1 MTAVVPRRLA
11 PAADPGLVGELRRR
25 VDARLDHA
33 AQADRAEGR
42 ALSRAEEAART
53 EAVVWQEVEAWTAH
67 RAQAGQPT
75 LARVVEQELAAAVIA
90 ALSGLGPLEALLRRE
105 DVENILVFGC
115 DTVFLELADGTVQ
128 TWPWPLAESDTALVA
143 LLEGMFARLGAT
155 GREFSVAA
163 PIGNLR
169 LPAGGPLG
177 ARLAAVMQVTERPTA
192 AIRRHRLA
200 NATLDTLVEHNTLD
214 LELAGFLSAAVRAGL
229 RIVVS
234 GEWGSGKTTLLRALC
249 HEIPPYEHVVTI
261 EDDRELGLH
270 TWPQRHPLVTSMEAR
285 LPNAEGVGAITVEQ
299 LVTQALRHS
308 PRRVIVGEVRG
319 GEVTT
324 LLRALSTG
332 AGGLCTLH
340 ADAPHSVFDR
350 IANMAQLAI
359 PPLPVQTAYRWTATA
374 VDLIVHVTRRD
385 RAGGRERFVS
395 HVLEVGAVGET
406 GRPDATELFAPDP
419 TTGRA
424 VPGFPPS
431 PRLHA
436 LLRSHGVDLTTWA
449 GTP

>member
-1 MTAVVPRRLA
+1 MTTLTLRTV
-11 PAADPGLVGELRRR
+11 AADPRLVAELRRR
-25 VDARLDHA
+25 VDTRLDHA
-33 AQADRAEGR
+33 GGRNLSHAEESQRTEAAVWQEIETWTTQRATTGLP
-42 ALSRAEEAART
+42 ALTRAEE
-53 EAVVWQEVEAWTAH
+53 E
-67 RAQAGQPT
+67 
-75 LARVVEQELAAAVIA
+75 ELAAAVVA
-90 ALSGLGPLEALLRRE
+90 ALSGLGPLDGLLRRT
-105 DVENILVFGC
+105 DVENILVFGA
-115 DTVFLELADGTVQ
+115 DTVFLELADGT
-128 TWPWPLAESDTALVA
+128 TEPWPCPLAESDTALVA

-155 GREFSVAA
+155 SREFSVAA
-163 PIGNLR
+163 PIGNVR

-192 AIRRHRLA
+192 AIRLHRLV
-200 NATLDTLVEHNTLD
+200 NATLDTLLTHGTLTPS
-214 LELAGFLSAAVRAGL
+214 LADFLAAAVRAGL

-270 TWPQRHPLVTSMEAR
+270 TWPARHPLVTSMEAR

-299 LVTQALRHS
+299 LLTQALRHS

-340 ADAPHSVFDR
+340 ADTAHSVFDR
-350 IANMAQLAI
+350 IANMAQLAV
-359 PPLPVQTAYRWTATA
+359 PPLPVETAYRWTATA
-374 VDLIVHVTRRD
+374 VDLVVHVQRRD
-385 RAGGRERFVS
+385 HHGTRERFVS
-395 HVLEVGAVGET
+395 QVLEVGGVGDA
-406 GRPDATELFAPDP
+406 GRPDATALFTPDAS
-419 TTGRA
+419 GRA

-431 PRLHA
+431 PRLQA
-436 LLRSHGVDLTTWA
+436 LLRPHGVDLTTWA
-449 GTP
+449 GA